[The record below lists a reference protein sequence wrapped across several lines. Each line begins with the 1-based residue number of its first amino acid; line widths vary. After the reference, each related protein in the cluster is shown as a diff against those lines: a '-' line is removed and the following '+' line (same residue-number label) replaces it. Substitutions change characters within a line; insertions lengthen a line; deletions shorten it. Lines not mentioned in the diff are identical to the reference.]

1 MEDLAVFT
9 ALNHSGSFGKNFV
22 KFQKNKYV
30 IYRLRVGPYGEKLWP
45 RSWKCCPRPT
55 LIFFNSLLDPVIYGW
70 RMRQI
75 RHAIMDTLLKVYTNR
90 ELWFWTVREI
100 LILQSTVLFRVHSN
114 CHFGIQFFVSCFLI
128 SDSDFRCLKTSD
140 LVLRSIPNLVQM
152 ETLSNF
158 SFLWEVSVLFFGSV
172 RFWKP

>member
-1 MEDLAVFT
+1 MWNLAWITKT
-9 ALNHSGSFGKNFV
+9 AVGVLYVNFAFLVLYFPRFILLAARVITGPNIITTSFSL
-22 KFQKNKYV
+22 YTH
-30 IYRLRVGPYGEKLWP
+30 
-45 RSWKCCPRPT
+45 T

-140 LVLRSIPNLVQM
+140 LGLRSIPNLVQM